1 MFLHLRPIMSTRVL
15 LLSLFRVCW
24 AQIPNSDVGDYP
36 SGVLTLIGASWLFIR
51 NSTSTLYG
59 MVPQYWLVPGLQTAK
74 KQFRDDLRHVRCC
87 EKDCY
92 NGHSANIIDQAERL
106 RRKFADRGIDLKD
119 ASKQIVASGSWSF
132 ATLSEAS
139 EEQVRRASEL
149 FLASNVQRSLEKQ
162 WLSDFGR
169 WENDVNAGARGFW
182 TYGAVSSAAEL
193 LRKSVVVKTV
203 DSITVRVGSRRR
215 TMNIESVAAL
225 LTHSAA
231 AAAAREAQAC
241 VVFEAMLVSI
251 WAGVASV
258 NHQRPTTA
266 NNVIP
271 PQWANPVLV
280 PASTLKLRAVTP
292 PPGANIAYE
301 PIQAHGLWVYIV
313 LITAARVT
321 ISGATALGSSGSLWL
336 AVFTGLY
343 LTNPSAAG
351 SFGRE
356 KYDARADS
364 GMMSGSGFYMNF
376 SRDTMTMHVKLHD
389 RLESIS
395 VILSL
400 VVVVIIRLFK
410 LRLRSLLGY
419 SPWVPSALWQMVP
432 GILLSTWAS
441 FVYASELIGNL
452 DKKRPESKDVIFI
465 LYKAVILATCVICV
479 CLGLASMTASY
490 GGFSPAKGL
499 RWAAYGVA
507 EFHSWHVGVYQ
518 FGIGKVD
525 GPDMWFAASSTL
537 AAIWGATL
545 LAVAA
550 DPGVSVL

>member
-36 SGVLTLIGASWLFIR
+36 SGVLTLIVASWLFFR

-59 MVPQYWLVPGLQTAK
+59 MVPQHWLVPGLQTAK

-92 NGHSANIIDQAERL
+92 NGHSANITDQAERL
-106 RRKFADRGIDLKD
+106 RRKFADRGIDLKY

-169 WENDVNAGARGFW
+169 WENDVNAAARGFW

-215 TMNIESVAAL
+215 TMNIESVADL

-419 SPWVPSALWQMVP
+419 SPWVPSAPWQMVP

-452 DKKRPESKDVIFI
+452 DSKRPESKDVIFI

-537 AAIWGATL
+537 AAMWGATL

>member
-1 MFLHLRPIMSTRVL
+1 MSTLVL
-15 LLSLFRVCW
+15 LLSLFRVCS
-24 AQIPNSDVGDYP
+24 AQIPNSDIGDYP
-36 SGVLTLIGASWLFIR
+36 SGVLTLIGASWLFFR

-59 MVPQYWLVPGLQTAK
+59 MLPQYWLVPGLQTAK
-74 KQFRDDLRHVRCC
+74 KQHRDDLRYLKCC
-87 EKDCY
+87 ERDCH
-92 NGHSANIIDQAERL
+92 NGPTANMVDQAEKL
-106 RRKFADRGIDLKD
+106 RREFMDKGVDLKD

-132 ATLSEAS
+132 AILSESS

-149 FLASNVQRSLEKQ
+149 FLASNVQRSQEKE
-162 WLSDFGR
+162 WLSDFDR
-169 WENDVNAGARGFW
+169 WEKDVNAGAREFW
-182 TYGAVSSAAEL
+182 PHGPVSSAAEL
-193 LRKSVVVKTV
+193 LRKTVVVKTV
-203 DSITVRVGSRRR
+203 DAITVRVGSRRR

-225 LTHSAA
+225 FTHAVA

-241 VVFEAMLVSI
+241 VVFEAILISI
-251 WAGVASV
+251 WAGVASI

-266 NNVIP
+266 NNVTP
-271 PQWANPVLV
+271 PQWANPVVV
-280 PASTLKLRAVTP
+280 PASTMKLRAVTP
-292 PPGANIAYE
+292 PQGTNIPYE
-301 PIQAHGLWVYIV
+301 PIEAHGLWVYIV

-343 LTNPSAAG
+343 LTNPFAAG

-364 GMMSGSGFYMNF
+364 GMMSGFGFYMNF

-389 RLESIS
+389 RLESVS
-395 VILSL
+395 VVLSL
-400 VVVVIIRLFK
+400 IVVVIIRLFK
-410 LRLRSLLGY
+410 LRLRFLLGY
-419 SPWVPSALWQMVP
+419 GPWVSSAPWQMVP

-441 FVYASELIGNL
+441 IVYASELIRDS
-452 DKKRPESKDVIFI
+452 DKRRPESKDVISL
-465 LYKAVILATCVICV
+465 LYKAIILATCVACV

-490 GGFSPAKGL
+490 GGFSPATGL

-518 FGIGKVD
+518 FGTDKVD

-537 AAIWGATL
+537 AAMWGATL